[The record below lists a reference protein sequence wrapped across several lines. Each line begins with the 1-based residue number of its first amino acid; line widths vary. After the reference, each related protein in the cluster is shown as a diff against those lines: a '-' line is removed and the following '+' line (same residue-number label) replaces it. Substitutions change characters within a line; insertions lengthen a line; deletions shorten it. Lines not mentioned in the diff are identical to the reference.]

1 VKANASPQGL
11 RSRALLGQKLREPE
25 EYINQLSIVNDV
37 LEAGEGDATESHV
50 DEKQGLGRAHQD
62 RRKRRRDRRRAAI
75 NELSVNPVDPDA
87 QTFRKPGR
95 APILG
100 HKTHFLVDGGKVN
113 IITAVETAGACEA
126 DGQAVGGLLDKHQA
140 VLGRP
145 ARELVGDRGYGSE
158 KALGDCVERGVQP
171 LLGIRAATP
180 PPVLPR
186 TPCTNRAGRSPA
198 APGDRRC
205 RCPRPRS
212 RRPPTRRRAGVTAA
226 PPDHPAGADLGRGP
240 ERGRTQPAAADG
252 ALEGRVEYVYGHSWI
267 LTDLDGNAAEI
278 EHWHRQRA
286 QMEER
291 AMEVKL
297 GDGLIHFP
305 AGSVEANR
313 AWQTAGVIA
322 HNLVSLLSAVVA
334 QVNRDRLKV
343 RLERS
348 PEPPPRPA
356 RERVGNHNTKLVRR
370 WLLAVPGRVLHS
382 GRRVVLRLAQSVS
395 SAGRRAPGRGLLGA
409 HEGMAG

>member
-1 VKANASPQGL
+1 
-11 RSRALLGQKLREPE
+11 
-25 EYINQLSIVNDV
+25 
-37 LEAGEGDATESHV
+37 
-50 DEKQGLGRAHQD
+50 
-62 RRKRRRDRRRAAI
+62 
-75 NELSVNPVDPDA
+75 
-87 QTFRKPGR
+87 
-95 APILG
+95 
-100 HKTHFLVDGGKVN
+100 
-113 IITAVETAGACEA
+113 
-126 DGQAVGGLLDKHQA
+126 
-140 VLGRP
+140 
-145 ARELVGDRGYGSE
+145 
-158 KALGDCVERGVQP
+158 
-171 LLGIRAATP
+171 
-180 PPVLPR
+180 
-186 TPCTNRAGRSPA
+186 
-198 APGDRRC
+198 
-205 RCPRPRS
+205 
-212 RRPPTRRRAGVTAA
+212 
-226 PPDHPAGADLGRGP
+226 
-240 ERGRTQPAAADG
+240 
-252 ALEGRVEYVYGHSWI
+252 VYGHSWI